1 MGICESRRV
10 YLRRMLQCS
19 PQFGS
24 SYFPSEASATF
35 FLESNFT
42 SGSYEI
48 HYTNILVEVT
58 IFICCVFSVN
68 IGFFIV

>member
-24 SYFPSEASATF
+24 SYFTSEASETF

-48 HYTNILVEVT
+48 HYTLT
-58 IFICCVFSVN
+58 S
-68 IGFFIV
+68 